1 MRATKVEDAANA
13 TDPMV
18 NLSGLCVWSL
28 VESAVSV
35 ICCCVPASHR
45 LIRDFF
51 VDLFGREQEGEE
63 KKKQQGG
70 IQQALQPD
78 SKPITRT
85 WEDDSEA
92 GDMSGAVDPRW

>member
-70 IQQALQPD
+70 IPQALQPD
-78 SKPITRT
+78 SKPITRK